1 MPRVHPFQAWLIS
14 NPKQNFGGIAILTL
28 GVLLVIFFRNLD
40 QWALVC
46 WAAVLGSVIGI
57 NYTVAFMTPPLLRWR
72 KSREREDE

>member
-40 QWALVC
+40 NWALVW
-46 WAAVLGSVIGI
+46 WATFLGFVIGV
-57 NYTVAFMTPPLLRWR
+57 NYTMAFTTPPLLRWKR
-72 KSREREDE
+72 REEDE